1 MITELPLR
9 SWTTDYK
16 DFLENMLSP
25 KEKNAQP
32 FITDYKEHHTDTT
45 VHFIVTMTPEN
56 MAKAQKD
63 GIEKKFKLCAKVSTS
78 NMHAFD
84 DKGAITKYSSPEAI
98 MEAFVPLRLDAY
110 ARRRAMLIRQAEF
123 ELKRMSNK
131 VRFILAVVDGEMT
144 IGRKKKSVLIEE
156 LEAAGYDKMP
166 KTAKA
171 AAAADAGPAESGLS
185 DISEEG
191 APAPADG
198 ASYDYL
204 LSMPLWNL
212 TQEKVDELVEEQ
224 RVKTAEVEELH
235 GTTDKQLCICDSTFD
250 AAMDVFDAED
260 AKAAEELPSSSSR
273 RRNQTKGGKKALAK
287 KKKAMRA
294 MDSDEDSEE
303 MRTSATTSLFPP
315 RPRRRR
321 LPPRHQKAPS
331 ARTKNTAAAASSA
344 TSKSPRLS
352 PPKSPKLFCAAARTG
367 T

>member
-84 DKGAITKYSSPEAI
+84 EKGAITKYSSPEAI

-171 AAAADAGPAESGLS
+171 AAAADAEPAESGLS

-224 RVKTAEVEELH
+224 RVKTPRLRSFTGPRISSSGSA
-235 GTTDKQLCICDSTFD
+235 TSTR
-250 AAMDVFDAED
+250 
-260 AKAAEELPSSSSR
+260 LTPPWTSSTPTPRLRRSSPSSR
-273 RRNQTKGGKKALAK
+273 RAAARNQTKGGKKALAK
-287 KKKAMRA
+287 KKKAMRV

-303 MRTSATTSLFPP
+303 DEDFSDDEFVPTKAKAKKAAAAPAAK
-315 RPRRRR
+315 
-321 LPPRHQKAPS
+321 KAPS
-331 ARTKNTAAAASSA
+331 ARAKKPTAAACLLGNLRSL
-344 TSKSPRLS
+344 RGCL
-352 PPKSPKLFCAAARTG
+352 L
-367 T
+367 